1 MLCGFPTAGR
11 VRSAERVCRDQW
23 KYSRSMGF
31 CRVVLEFAD
40 TGRVVEVV
48 LLS

>member
-23 KYSRSMGF
+23 EYSRSMDF
-31 CRVVLEFAD
+31 CGVILGFAD
-40 TGRVVEVV
+40 VGRAVEVV
-48 LLS
+48 QLS